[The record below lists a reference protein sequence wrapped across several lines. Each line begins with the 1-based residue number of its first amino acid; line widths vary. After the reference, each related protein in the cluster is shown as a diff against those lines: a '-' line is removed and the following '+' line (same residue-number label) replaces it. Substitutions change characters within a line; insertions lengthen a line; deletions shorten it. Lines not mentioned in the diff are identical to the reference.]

1 MPTWTTHAPINRV
14 VEPFTQ
20 TAAFPPVD
28 ELLLVYL
35 GQSSGSRAP
44 GGDARPVAVD
54 VHDLWDHLGDFA

>member
-1 MPTWTTHAPINRV
+1 MPTWTTDAPTSGALELRS
-14 VEPFTQ
+14 PMST
-20 TAAFPPVD
+20 FPPVD
-28 ELLLVYL
+28 DLLLVYL